1 MLYRKLNLF
10 WLFEI
15 NFLKI
20 YVTSIYYKGSK
31 KTVRFFT
38 LEFSFIFHAV
48 LIIIE
53 L

>member
-15 NFLKI
+15 NFVKI

-31 KTVRFFT
+31 KNGTLFL